1 MTTTDT
7 EVTITQA
14 DRDALERIDDALGFL
29 MDDEREIVLHA
40 FARHRTLTPA
50 QAAGPVLM
58 EALKDTREVLA
69 LAAKPARLDPD
80 KHFTSQVQGLG
91 DAFGYGALMT
101 CASALWRQG
110 LGDLAGGE
118 FAAGPCIVTV
128 QKQLERIDAAIT
140 QAEGPQA

>member
-1 MTTTDT
+1 MT

-58 EALKDTREVLA
+58 EMVAVVGNNWSLLWASQETLTDIVKRTGIKIGSPLYASAPASNDSVLLNALKAVEAEGLRNHATRCA
-69 LAAKPARLDPD
+69 PWWK
-80 KHFTSQVQGLG
+80 QV
-91 DAFGYGALMT
+91 
-101 CASALWRQG
+101 R
-110 LGDLAGGE
+110 E
-118 FAAGPCIVTV
+118 
-128 QKQLERIDAAIT
+128 AIT